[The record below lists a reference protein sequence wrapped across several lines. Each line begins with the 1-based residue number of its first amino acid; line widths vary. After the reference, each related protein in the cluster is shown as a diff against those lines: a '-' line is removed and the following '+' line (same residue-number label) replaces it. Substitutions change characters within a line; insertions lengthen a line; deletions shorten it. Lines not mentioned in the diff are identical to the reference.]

1 MLINQY
7 KKETIVKKIFII
19 LIFVLLSA
27 NANAKTGVTKTGY
40 LACINEQYLDD
51 IIQFKRERDRQRGE
65 QYVTSKKCVAP
76 KRGLVVT
83 VVDTSKEGKIQFDYN
98 GFKLW
103 TVTDA
108 LDVAE

>member
-1 MLINQY
+1 M
-7 KKETIVKKIFII
+7 KKLFII

-27 NANAKTGVTKTGY
+27 NANAQTATTKTGY

-65 QYVTSKKCVAP
+65 QYITAKKCVAP
-76 KRGLVVT
+76 KKGLEVT
-83 VVDTSKEGKIQFDYN
+83 IVDTSVEGKIQFDYN

-108 LDVAE
+108 LEISEQNIWN

>member
-1 MLINQY
+1 M
-7 KKETIVKKIFII
+7 KKLFII

-27 NANAKTGVTKTGY
+27 NANAQAATTKAGY

-65 QYVTSKKCVAP
+65 QYITTKKCVVP
-76 KRGLVVT
+76 KKGLEVT
-83 VVDTSKEGKIQFDYN
+83 VVDTSVEGKTQFDYN

-103 TVTDA
+103 TITDA
-108 LDVAE
+108 LEISE